1 MDFLEKVKNIPEPV
15 KSFFESNDP
24 RLISE
29 KVCFLY
35 GVSEKS
41 IPLVTGPSGLIFV
54 GDIRLEDFPEM
65 LARDLHVEKAV
76 AYGIAYEMNRRLHA
90 PFPEYFKNARQL
102 LQQWEPLKANP
113 LISEEEAYQ
122 KVLRLE
128 PWIVEEESEKRSV
141 VRNLQA
147 EQDKMDNL
155 FILDALAKYPRLN
168 DQAVTNERIKVKSEK
183 EPVRP
188 TVRNWLRAYRDVLGV
203 RAHTAMERGQF
214 LFGSE
219 NTKKLSS
226 EERERLAVIFKS
238 LDENEPLG
246 IDPAKQEIVFPE
258 KPIAAVP
265 SSASSY
271 QEPALEDLPAF
282 ARPTVAPNANP
293 ASAAP
298 RQASPQP
305 TSPRFNFSHT
315 NPSPA
320 PAIRFST
327 GHVLPAEKEGSGSG
341 IFDRKPSAT
350 PVPSQSPATG
360 RPPQALPVQNRP
372 GNPSESGHT
381 APSTTSVPHS
391 SFRISPSQSSM
402 GRPAPAPS
410 SAKPR
415 EVWQVPQSL
424 GNVVDL
430 RPKE

>member
-1 MDFLEKVKNIPEPV
+1 MSMQRYVYDGELYDPILVKMTEDSLALSQGERVLLWKELSRLPEEIQRLLVSDKVAEKLTRMREAFRIDH
-15 KSFFESNDP
+15 ESML
-24 RLISE
+24 RICVLVRHYYFRKIS
-29 KVCFLY
+29 
-35 GVSEKS
+35 
-41 IPLVTGPSGLIFV
+41 
-54 GDIRLEDFPEM
+54 LEDFRNRFAGIFGGMSEAVRAA
-65 LARDLHVEKAV
+65 LAFVEREVFTLKPDTEDGES
-76 AYGIAYEMNRRLHA
+76 YTRR
-90 PFPEYFKNARQL
+90 N
-102 LQQWEPLKANP
+102 
-113 LISEEEAYQ
+113 
-122 KVLRLE
+122 
-128 PWIVEEESEKRSV
+128 VEQV
-141 VRNLQA
+141 
-147 EQDKMDNL
+147 

-168 DQAVTNERIKVKSEK
+168 DQAVTNERIRVKSEK